1 MKPGFNPTGWI
12 DDLRECV
19 CCGVDAEHLH
29 QTGKPPLKDM
39 PKAWGGP
46 KGLHCADCT
55 QDWREVMTEA
65 WKAEQI
71 WLSRMNCPAYQER
84 LYREEQGCYED

>member
-29 QTGKPPLKDM
+29 QTGKPPLK
-39 PKAWGGP
+39 PIPEGLQGP
-46 KGLHCADCT
+46 KGLHCASCIAAWTDVYVNEIWPDT
-55 QDWREVMTEA
+55 ADFRATPWR
-65 WKAEQI
+65 
-71 WLSRMNCPAYQER
+71 
-84 LYREEQGCYED
+84 YED